1 MSEEFDKRDL
11 NHDGKV
17 SIGERIGY
25 GIDEAIKDAK
35 EVAGKAKVKAAEL
48 KEKAPEK
55 FAEMKEDVKEAADKA
70 KAKIDNLTSKK
81 EKEGEKEA

>member
-17 SIGERIGY
+17 SIGERIGH
-25 GIDEAIKDAK
+25 GIDEAVKDAK
-35 EVAGKAKVKAAEL
+35 EVAAKAKVKAAEL

-55 FAEMKEDVKEAADKA
+55 FAEMKEEVKEGV
-70 KAKIDNLTSKK
+70 T
-81 EKEGEKEA
+81 E